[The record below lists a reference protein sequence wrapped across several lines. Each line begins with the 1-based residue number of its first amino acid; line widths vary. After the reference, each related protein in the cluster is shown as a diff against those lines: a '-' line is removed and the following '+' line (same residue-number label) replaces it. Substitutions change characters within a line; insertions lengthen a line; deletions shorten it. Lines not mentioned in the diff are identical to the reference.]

1 MRFVPVRFV
10 NKEYEMARSCRFIVT
25 ADDFGLSP
33 LINRGIVQAHRTGI
47 VTATALLVNAPA
59 TDEAVEL
66 AAQTPGLQIGLHL
79 GIVEGYALTAAHSS
93 ITDSLPY
100 FGDGR
105 ICLHRHWRPFL
116 GRYMSRKIRFSD
128 LEAEFEAQ
136 IQRFHQLFPA
146 VDAIPFLNSTQHLH
160 ILPGI
165 SEIVIR
171 LCKKYRIRNIRVP
184 HHLISEPS
192 RISRRI
198 LSFPYMILGSLF
210 ARKCRAAGLGHAEH
224 FAGFLRCGHQD
235 EESLRAII
243 ARVPDGTT
251 ELMLHP
257 GFDDGALRGSLPWA
271 YADFDWSG
279 EMAAACAQKVREVI
293 TARGIHL
300 ARF

>member
-1 MRFVPVRFV
+1 
-10 NKEYEMARSCRFIVT
+10 MARSCRLVVT

-33 LINRGIVQAHRTGI
+33 LINRGIVQAHRAGI

-116 GRYMSRKIRFSD
+116 RRYMAGKIRFSD
-128 LEAEFEAQ
+128 LEAEFETQ
-136 IQRFHQLFPA
+136 IQRFHQLFPS

-165 SEIVIR
+165 SGIVIR
-171 LCKKYRIRNIRVP
+171 LCKKYRIKNLRVP
-184 HHLISEPS
+184 HRLIHEPATF
-192 RISRRI
+192 SRRV
-198 LSFPYMILGSLF
+198 LSLPYSVLGSLF
-210 ARKCRAAGLGHAEH
+210 ACKCRAAGIGHADY

-235 EESLRAII
+235 EKSLRAII

-257 GFDDGALRGSLPWA
+257 GFDDDALRGSLPWA
-271 YADFDWSG
+271 YADFDWLS
-279 EMAAACAQKVREVI
+279 ELTAACDPAVRHEI
-293 TARGIHL
+293 KDRGIL
-300 ARF
+300 LGLP

>member
-1 MRFVPVRFV
+1 MRFVKV
-10 NKEYEMARSCRFIVT
+10 EAETAQARRLIVT

-33 LINRGIVQAHRTGI
+33 LINRGIVQAHRDGI

-59 TDEAVEL
+59 TDEAVAL
-66 AAQTPGLQIGLHL
+66 AARNPNLQIGLHL
-79 GIVEGYALTAAHSS
+79 GIVEGYALTSAGSS
-93 ITDSLPY
+93 ITDSGSY

-105 ICLHRHWRPFL
+105 VCLHRHWRPFL
-116 GRYMSRKIRFSD
+116 RRYLSGNIRFPE

-136 IQRFHQLFPA
+136 IQRFHQLFPS

-165 SEIVIR
+165 SGIVIR
-171 LCKKYRIRNIRVP
+171 LCKKYRIKNLRVP
-184 HHLISEPS
+184 HRLIHQPTTL
-192 RISRRI
+192 SRRV
-198 LSFPYMILGSLF
+198 LSLPYSALGSLF
-210 ARKCRAAGLGHAEH
+210 ARKCRAAGIMYADS

-235 EESLRAII
+235 PASLRDLV
-243 ARVPDGTT
+243 ARVPSGTT

-257 GFDDGALRGSLPWA
+257 GFDDDSLRRSMPWA

-279 EMAAACAQKVREVI
+279 EMAAACAPSVREEI
-293 TARGIHL
+293 LARGISW